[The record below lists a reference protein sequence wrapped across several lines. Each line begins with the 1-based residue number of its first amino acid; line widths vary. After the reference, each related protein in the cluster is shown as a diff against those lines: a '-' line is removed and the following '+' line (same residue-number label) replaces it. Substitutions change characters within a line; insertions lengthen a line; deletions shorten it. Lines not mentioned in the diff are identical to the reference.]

1 MVVRLQQ
8 LRDPWHPLWK
18 EFPGLKPS
26 GFIWV
31 RAPGVF
37 YGNPKAG
44 ILSSQVPWG
53 CRLTGSQMPKS
64 NTLSEL
70 A

>member
-1 MVVRLQQ
+1 MGTELPSEAEQDARQAKEVGHMVVRLQQ

-26 GFIWV
+26 GFIWI

-37 YGNPKAG
+37 YGNPEG
-44 ILSSQVPWG
+44 
-53 CRLTGSQMPKS
+53 
-64 NTLSEL
+64 
-70 A
+70 